1 MRGRNRCHVRGAW
14 VVPLL
19 ALLLPWRAACA
30 DALPMLDLG
39 ALAQWDEEPATPV
52 GHDTIVPTAGHA
64 PISLLPETTT
74 VGTTIDVNGLSAPA
88 AQRLYMTGIVGGS
101 FLVVSADNAP
111 GSGLTGGLAMGM
123 ALERSNGRIRVEAEG
138 RYRDVIEQTY
148 LGFNEDYSLR
158 DPTFVTVARAQA
170 YGWSAMANVWRD
182 FRWTDRVDLYG
193 GGGIGAAGFQ
203 TEYQRIDVTPL
214 PPSTVQSVTGYAWQV
229 GLGAIWNMTDRV
241 AIDASYRI
249 FGVGWTINRQDVAFG
264 FLRSE
269 ILLSVRVYEPFR
281 GLLR

>member
-1 MRGRNRCHVRGAW
+1 MSGMERCRVRGAW
-14 VVPLL
+14 VFSLL
-19 ALLLPWRAACA
+19 ALLLPWRAARA
-30 DALPMLDLG
+30 DALPVLDLG
-39 ALAQWDEEPATPV
+39 ALAQWDEGAATPA
-52 GHDTIVPTAGHA
+52 GPDPIVPIVDHA
-64 PISLLPETTT
+64 PVSLLPETTT
-74 VGTTIDVNGLSAPA
+74 VANDFSAPA
-88 AQRLYMTGIVGGS
+88 TQRFYMTGIVGGS

-111 GSGLTGGLAMGM
+111 GSSLTGGLAMGM

-158 DPTFVTVARAQA
+158 DPTFVTVSQAQA

-249 FGVGWTINRQDVAFG
+249 FGVGWTISRQDVAFG

-269 ILLSVRVYEPFR
+269 ILLSVRIYEPFR